1 MQTFDD
7 FDQEDDKLIDYKPF
21 QFRDEKDDEAT
32 LKWLNDNFHY
42 SYMNSRTRLM
52 SYRRFANRYKNAGNS
67 TSGGLVKTSNRDQTE
82 VDLKP
87 KIRTN
92 FFYSYVEQKV
102 SQVSRQKQ
110 NPVFIPLNDTEIDD
124 LNNAEACNAL
134 VKFRM
139 KEVHFDELMMKQ
151 DRMTFKYGTSFARIY
166 WDPCAGPMNPKYEAA
181 KKKYGKVP
189 KLDEKGKKAGEISD
203 YQAKLGDVM
212 VEIID
217 SDSFFPER
225 KKKKFE
231 KLDFCEYVEMVPLE
245 ELKAEY
251 GDDVKKE
258 NYYWLDV
265 EQKGLNDDDMAMKH
279 YFFHRPTKH
288 LEGGE
293 VIIYVE
299 GKILERITDPEKV
312 KDYMPDGELPFVPDF
327 DVDVDDEFWARPF
340 LVNIEQLN
348 NLHDLVQSG
357 MARNIGVASHP
368 KIAVPE
374 GTVNLKQL
382 NNEYGVVQYRG
393 PTPPQWLQ
401 HNYVNKGEF
410 EIQDRAEK
418 KMDLMAKV
426 YDVSKGYV
434 PPGVTAFSAI
444 RYLDDQEVQ
453 ANSTTIDKRRKRI
466 MKIYWKVMKMMDRH
480 YKMDDGRVIR
490 ILGENNSYLIQSFE
504 KFDFS
509 KIYSVD
515 MENIS
520 ALSDT
525 RSGKISDI
533 IDINAANQ
541 KEPTF
546 GKKEISKIL
555 DLGLEKGF
563 QEELSYAPVT
573 AKTLLELLKNGKPA
587 PAPEET
593 DDLIEMYTIFSRFVE
608 SLAYKTKLDAG
619 RKFQIQ
625 EYVKGLE
632 YLMTQKAQRNMV
644 FAELVRNFSK
654 FPMFFKPGSQ
664 ITMAPPAA
672 PAPGAGGAPGPKAAP
687 FKNIQEKA
695 MNEVKTENGGQ
706 E

>member
-7 FDQEDDKLIDYKPF
+7 FDNEEEFTGYVPF
-21 QFRDEKDDEAT
+21 QFREDKTDEGT
-32 LKWLNDNFHY
+32 IKWLDDNFHY
-42 SYMNSRTRLM
+42 CYMNSRMRLM
-52 SYRRFANRYKNAGNS
+52 SYRRFNNRYKNQSDSSN
-67 TSGGLVKTSNRDQTE
+67 GLVKTANRDALETNA
-82 VDLKP
+82 KP
-87 KIRTN
+87 KVRTN

-124 LNNAEACNAL
+124 VNNAEACNAL

-139 KEVHFDELMMKQ
+139 KELSFDALMMKQ

-181 KKKYGKVP
+181 KKKFGSVP
-189 KLDEKGKKAGEISD
+189 RLDDKGKKTKENISE
-203 YQAKLGDVM
+203 YEAKLGDVM

-225 KKKKFE
+225 KKKTFE
-231 KLDFCEYVEMVPLE
+231 KLDYAEYIEMVPLA
-245 ELKAEY
+245 ELQAEY
-251 GDDVKKE
+251 PDLDIKKE
-258 NYYWLDV
+258 AYHWLDV
-265 EQKGLNDDDMAMKH
+265 EQKGLNDDDQAMKH

-288 LEGGE
+288 LPNGE

-299 GKILERITDPEKV
+299 GKLLERITDAEKV
-312 KDYMPDGELPFVPDF
+312 LDYMPDGELPFVPDF

-410 EIQDRAEK
+410 EIQDRLEK
-418 KMDLMAKV
+418 KMDQAARV
-426 YDVSKGYV
+426 FEVSKGYV

-466 MKIYWKVMKMMDRH
+466 MAIYWKVMKFMDRH
-480 YKMDDGRVIR
+480 YKMDDGRMVR
-490 ILGENNSYLIQSFE
+490 ILGDNNSYLIQSFE

-563 QEELSYAPVT
+563 QEEMSYAPVT
-573 AKTLLELLKNGKPA
+573 AKTILELLKSGKPA

-593 DDLIEMYTIFSRFVE
+593 DDLIEMYTVFCRFVE
-608 SLAYKTKLDAG
+608 SLAYKTKLDKG
-619 RKFQIQ
+619 RRMKVA
-625 EYVKGLE
+625 EYVAALE
-632 YLMTQKAQRNMV
+632 YLMAQKAGRNML
-644 FAELVRNFSK
+644 FASKVREFSK
-654 FPMFFKPGSQ
+654 FPMFFKPGSAV
-664 ITMAPPAA
+664 TMAPPAM
-672 PAPGAGGAPGPKAAP
+672 PPEGGEAPGPKGAP

-695 MNEVKTENGGQ
+695 MNEVQPENGGQ
-706 E
+706 